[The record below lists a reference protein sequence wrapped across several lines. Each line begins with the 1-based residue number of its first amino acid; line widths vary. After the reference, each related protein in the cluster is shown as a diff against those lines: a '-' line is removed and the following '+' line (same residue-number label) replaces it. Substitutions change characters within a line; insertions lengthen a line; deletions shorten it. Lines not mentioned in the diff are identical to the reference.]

1 MKNLIYPQILT
12 FCEARLSEFD
22 QISEERKAIL
32 QKIAAY
38 IRAKQEA
45 NQPIQLVY
53 ICTHNSRRSHFGQI
67 WSAVAAAYF
76 DFQTVLTYSGGTE
89 ETRVHPNVVASLVRT
104 GFEISTDQ
112 DPTNPLY
119 DVVFG
124 AGLSTP
130 CFSKVY
136 DDSSNPQNAFAAIM
150 VCTDAEENCP
160 FIPNAEMRI
169 STTYDDPK
177 AFDNTPQQ
185 DEQYD
190 ERSKLIVREI
200 LYMFSLV

>member
-1 MKNLIYPQILT
+1 MKNSISPQILS
-12 FCEARLSEFD
+12 FCAARLSEFD
-22 QISEERKAIL
+22 QISDERKAIL
-32 QKIAAY
+32 QKIATY
-38 IRAKQEA
+38 IRAKQVA
-45 NQPIQLVY
+45 NQVIQLVY
-53 ICTHNSRRSHFGQI
+53 ICTHNSRRSHFGQV

-89 ETRVHPNVVASLVRT
+89 ETSVHPNVLASLKRT
-104 GFEISTDQ
+104 GFEITSDQ
-112 DPTNPLY
+112 DPINPLY
-119 DVVFG
+119 DAVFG

-136 DDSSNPQNAFAAIM
+136 NDPSNPQNAFAAIM

-160 FIPNAEMRI
+160 FIPNAELRI

-177 AFDNTPQQ
+177 VFDNKPEQ
-185 DEQYD
+185 DGQYD
-190 ERSKLIVREI
+190 ERSKQIARDI

>member
-45 NQPIQLVY
+45 YQPIQLVY

>member
-1 MKNLIYPQILT
+1 MKNLIFPQIFT
-12 FCEARLSEFD
+12 YCEARLSEFD
-22 QISEERKAIL
+22 QISEERKVIL
-32 QKIAAY
+32 QKIATY
-38 IRAKQEA
+38 IRTKQEA
-45 NQPIQLVY
+45 NQAIQLVY

-67 WSAVAAAYF
+67 WAAVAAAYF

-89 ETRVHPNVVASLVRT
+89 ETSVHPNVLASLKRT
-104 GFEISTDQ
+104 GFEITSDQ
-112 DPTNPLY
+112 DPTNSLY
-119 DVVFG
+119 DVAFG

-136 DDSSNPQNAFAAIM
+136 DDSSNPQSAFAAIM

-160 FIPNAEMRI
+160 FIPNAELRI

-177 AFDNTPQQ
+177 AFDDTPQQ

-190 ERSKLIVREI
+190 ERSKQIAREI
-200 LYMFSLV
+200 LFIFSLV